1 MDEAIGKMDHT
12 NQAICDKFGIRDGDE
27 SPPFVGFAGDNNRE
41 TLAKLFGELGF
52 NSGAE
57 IGVEKGHY
65 SLCLCMAN
73 PNLKLKCIDPW
84 LPFQAMAMTRTEA
97 ESEKCYQSTIKRLS
111 SYNVEII
118 RAKSLDAVK
127 QIEDGSLDFVYIDGL
142 HEFDGI
148 MLDLIT
154 WVPKVRHGG
163 IVAGHDFVGFYQCA
177 VQRAVYA
184 YTAAHNITRWYVTRD
199 RYPSFFW
206 VNHQPKPYNVW

>member
-1 MDEAIGKMDHT
+1 MDAITRVIWK
-12 NQAICDKFGIRDGDE
+12 KFGIRRGDE
-27 SPPFVGFAGDNNRE
+27 APPFVGFASDNNRD
-41 TLAKLFGELGF
+41 TLAKLFSELGF

-65 SLCLCMAN
+65 SLVLCMAN

-84 LPFQAMAMTRTEA
+84 LPFKAVTTRTEE
-97 ESEKCYQSTIKRLS
+97 ESERCYQSTIKRLTP
-111 SYNVEII
+111 YNVEII
-118 RAKSLDAVK
+118 RAKSLDAVR

-154 WVPKVRHGG
+154 WAPKVRQGG
-163 IVAGHDFVGFYQCA
+163 IIAGHDFVGFYQCA

-184 YTAAHNITRWYVTRD
+184 YTAAHSIARWYVTRD

-206 VNHQPKPYNVW
+206 VNYQPKPYNVW